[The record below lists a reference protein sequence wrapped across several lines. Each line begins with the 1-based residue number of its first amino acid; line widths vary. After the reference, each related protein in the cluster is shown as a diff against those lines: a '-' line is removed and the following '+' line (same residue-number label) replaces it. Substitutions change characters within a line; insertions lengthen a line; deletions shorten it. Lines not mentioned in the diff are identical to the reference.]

1 MTVTLDALVLP
12 AFDDL
17 DGLPSEVAPWENQYD
32 LDSTLEVPGVP
43 TPVRHDSRLGVV
55 PTGVGKAA
63 AATTVTALLSSPAL
77 DLENTLVCTVGVAG
91 GPPTVPVG
99 SVVVADTVVDWD
111 DKSRV
116 DNGLALNPYT
126 GDRGVFDLDD
136 SLVDRARATAA
147 GVDLSA
153 DVGSVDPEP
162 GADNRNGNGNP
173 TNGVGDPAV
182 YGGVNLCGDELW
194 HGAAVAG
201 EVEWLLAERDAGT
214 YRATEME
221 DAGTAFALSRFG
233 LLDRYLT
240 VRGVSNHDR
249 PPGDEEP
256 RESLFDPAFENG
268 FGVAAENAV
277 RVGQSVIEAELDRSA

>member
-1 MTVTLDALVLP
+1 MTVTLDALVVP

-32 LDSTLEVPGVP
+32 LDGTIEVPGVP
-43 TPVRHDSRLGVV
+43 TPVRHDGRLGIV

-77 DLENTLVCTVGVAG
+77 GLDEALVCTVGVAG
-91 GPPTVPVG
+91 GPPAVPVG

-111 DKSRV
+111 DKSRL

-136 SLVDRARATAA
+136 ALVDRARAAAA
-147 GVDLSA
+147 GVDLNA
-153 DVGSVDPEP
+153 DVDPVDPP
-162 GADNRNGNGNP
+162 GTGNGNGARE
-173 TNGVGDPAV
+173 PAV

-194 HGAAVAG
+194 HGAAVAD
-201 EVEWLLAERDAGT
+201 EVAWLLAERNAGT

-240 VRGVSNHDR
+240 VRGISNHDR

-277 RVGQSVIEAELDRSA
+277 RVGRAVIEAELDRSA